1 MKFHHSAAG
10 AAWRWRTEL
19 AILTI
24 ISAALWRLA
33 LLITLIWAALALA
46 ALVAGL
52 LGLPVTRRFITARF
66 WCVLARHRLQRLC
79 WEARLHTRSGRLPLI
94 LWTRPTKVG
103 ERIHLLCRAGI
114 CAEDFDAHIGELR
127 AACYAR
133 DARVTRNR
141 RWSQLVTI
149 DIIRHDTLAAS
160 ELIKSPLQRL
170 TEIYQLDLV
179 PAQDSPESGS
189 PLPDTARQPPD
200 ITPGG
205 CRAHHPPGRRQPMTT
220 TDTRPLAPV
229 PTFPFSMFDPVHLGV
244 DEYGEPIYVNLA
256 ERNMLLG
263 GEPGGGKSS
272 AENLIVAHGA
282 LSHDCRLVLVDGNQV
297 QLGPW
302 RHSADMFIGPSL
314 PDAKAAFTEFQQIM
328 NHRYER
334 LLATGR
340 RKITR
345 DDGEDI
351 YLVVIDEYAYFSAT
365 VGKKQDREEF
375 AALARDL
382 IARGRAAGVILI
394 LATQRPAHQIIDPS
408 MRDLFSY
415 RLAFRC
421 TTDSSS
427 DVVLGQGW
435 AGKNYT
441 AAEIDPLARGVAWL
455 LSETG
460 VPRRI
465 KTAWL
470 DDDTI
475 KYLAAYAARLRRKD
489 AAA

>member
-1 MKFHHSAAG
+1 MTATLTTPAA
-10 AAWRWRTEL
+10 
-19 AILTI
+19 
-24 ISAALWRLA
+24 
-33 LLITLIWAALALA
+33 
-46 ALVAGL
+46 V
-52 LGLPVTRRFITARF
+52 PV
-66 WCVLARHRLQRLC
+66 
-79 WEARLHTRSGRLPLI
+79 
-94 LWTRPTKVG
+94 
-103 ERIHLLCRAGI
+103 
-114 CAEDFDAHIGELR
+114 
-127 AACYAR
+127 
-133 DARVTRNR
+133 
-141 RWSQLVTI
+141 
-149 DIIRHDTLAAS
+149 
-160 ELIKSPLQRL
+160 
-170 TEIYQLDLV
+170 
-179 PAQDSPESGS
+179 
-189 PLPDTARQPPD
+189 
-200 ITPGG
+200 
-205 CRAHHPPGRRQPMTT
+205 
-220 TDTRPLAPV
+220 
-229 PTFPFSMFDPVHLGV
+229 FPFSIFDPVHLGV
-244 DEYGEPIYVNLA
+244 DEYGDQVHVNLA
-256 ERNMLLG
+256 ERNLLIG

-272 AENLIVAHGA
+272 ALNLITAHGA
-282 LSHDCRLVLVDGNQV
+282 LSCDCRLILVDGNQV

-314 PDAKAAFTEFQQIM
+314 SDAKAAFAEFQQIM
-328 NHRYER
+328 NRRYER

-351 YLVVIDEYAYFSAT
+351 YLVVIDEYAYYSAT
-365 VGKKQDREEF
+365 IGKKQDREEF

-394 LATQRPAHQIIDPS
+394 LATQRPSHQIIDPS